1 LLKWFSLN
9 NHEGAA
15 PMKKHVTVPAPA
27 TIDSIALDKVT
38 GGAGTWKDMRDGA
51 GNSGSKGS
59 GSRRG
64 QPGPWS

>member
-1 LLKWFSLN
+1 
-9 NHEGAA
+9 
-15 PMKKHVTVPAPA
+15 MKKHVTVPAPA

-51 GNSGSKGS
+51 GNSGAKGT

>member
-1 LLKWFSLN
+1 
-9 NHEGAA
+9 
-15 PMKKHVTVPAPA
+15 MKKHVTVPAPA